1 MSFIPQDP
9 LQKIAIA
16 KEKKEVADAAFKKG
30 ELQTGS
36 SIFFGDSAGIRL
48 AYVILECILISDLNS
63 FVELS

>member
-1 MSFIPQDP
+1 MSFMPQDP

-36 SIFFGDSAGIRL
+36 SIFFVDSAGIL
-48 AYVILECILISDLNS
+48 LEHGV
-63 FVELS
+63 FE

>member
-30 ELQTGS
+30 ELQTGQ
-36 SIFFGDSAGIRL
+36 SIPFVHPASNGVSVQESCM
-48 AYVILECILISDLNS
+48 YVNHLI
-63 FVELS
+63 

>member
-16 KEKKEVADAAFKKG
+16 KEKKELADAAFKKG

-36 SIFFGDSAGIRL
+36 CIFLCGFGWNSASIKGFG
-48 AYVILECILISDLNS
+48 AYTDI
-63 FVELS
+63 